1 MAQFC
6 IEIPDDK
13 VDAVMTA
20 MGEQYGYKAQIT
32 NPNFDF
38 LVPEDPLTN
47 PERINNPETLYQF
60 VNRMAREWITSN
72 VTAYNAKVAAD
83 NARKAAIE
91 ATNLNITDPQL

>member
-1 MAQFC
+1 MANFC

-13 VDAVMTA
+13 VADVMTA
-20 MGEQYGYKAQIT
+20 MGEQYGYEAQLP
-32 NPNFDF
+32 NPEYNYS
-38 LVPEDPLTN
+38 LPEDPATN
-47 PERINNPETLYQF
+47 PQTINNPETLYQF

-91 ATNLNITDPQL
+91 STNLNITDPQL